1 MGEPKFLRATGVAAR
16 RKPPCDGRC
25 ENKKLLIHTY
35 WNILNLVIIIVPT
48 YETMSSRILLSV
60 WACLF
65 GGLVVFALMSVGIL
79 EPLSLGRAS
88 RFEEIVFLVIAGLP
102 VIAWVV
108 VFFRS
113 P

>member
-1 MGEPKFLRATGVAAR
+1 M
-16 RKPPCDGRC
+16 
-25 ENKKLLIHTY
+25 
-35 WNILNLVIIIVPT
+35 
-48 YETMSSRILLSV
+48 
-60 WACLF
+60 
-65 GGLVVFALMSVGIL
+65 VFALISVGIL

-88 RFEEIVFLVIAGLP
+88 RFEEIVFLIIAGLP

>member
-1 MGEPKFLRATGVAAR
+1 
-16 RKPPCDGRC
+16 
-25 ENKKLLIHTY
+25 
-35 WNILNLVIIIVPT
+35 
-48 YETMSSRILLSV
+48 MSSRILLSI

-65 GGLVVFALMSVGIL
+65 GGGGVFALMSLGIV

-88 RFEEIVFLVIAGLP
+88 RFEEIVFLIIAGLP

-108 VFFRS
+108 VFFRA